1 MSMVVIWKGRAFWP
15 SMTRVASEMKLQF
28 IVLLMKGKDREALR
42 GVKPLRYAID
52 ATRLHQ
58 RRRWAV
64 SGPILGRFGRDAF
77 EIQKETSHAIVR
89 WPRVHPRK

>member
-52 ATRLHQ
+52 ANLKFRK
-58 RRRWAV
+58 
-64 SGPILGRFGRDAF
+64 P
-77 EIQKETSHAIVR
+77 QKQTLSQHPSTPF
-89 WPRVHPRK
+89 PRP